1 MNSSA
6 AAELKANVDVRP
18 ARSQVFLVATSIVAG
33 IAVICSAG
41 LLMANQA
48 AGWGFLAF
56 ALLLI
61 AGSSWAWLKS
71 QSDVDLDEA
80 HPTRVA
86 LPDGT
91 TVTTDSRLLR
101 SPEAIKGIARICE
114 EIASRRPLPAPDGL
128 VDAQGGL
135 VPGSR
140 AAAVAV
146 TDQLNSSTQAATNA
160 LVDMLHLEEL
170 PALEQVV
177 AADLLSEPAA
187 EVPSSLNVPI

>member
-1 MNSSA
+1 MNSA
-6 AAELKANVDVRP
+6 AAEIKANVDVRP
-18 ARSQVFLVATSIVAG
+18 ARSQVFLVATSVVAG
-33 IAVICSAG
+33 IAVMCAAG

-61 AGSSWAWLKS
+61 TGSFWAWLKS

-80 HPTRVA
+80 HPTRIA
-86 LPDGT
+86 LSDGT
-91 TVTTDSRLLR
+91 AVTTDSRLLR

-114 EIASRRPLPAPDGL
+114 EIASRRPLPPPDGL

-135 VPGSR
+135 VPDSR

-160 LVDMLHLEEL
+160 LVDMLHLEDI

-177 AADLLSEPAA
+177 AADAMCEPTA
-187 EVPSSLNVPI
+187 EAHNDLNMPI